1 MIASERFAPGAGLSS
16 LSGLGPSGIKHVS
29 MMGKKDK
36 KTRSLNGSP
45 FESGV
50 DHVLDLRGMIIPL
63 TLLKITQAFRNINA
77 GETIDIFGSDPDTK
91 RDFLKV
97 LATTSCEVLHIKNEK
112 DGYLIRLRKGTTRK
126 EA

>member
-1 MIASERFAPGAGLSS
+1 
-16 LSGLGPSGIKHVS
+16 
-29 MMGKKDK
+29 MGKKIK
-36 KTRSLNGSP
+36 NSHSLKGSP

-91 RDFLKV
+91 KDFLKV

-112 DGYLIRLRKGTTRK
+112 DGYLIRLKKGTTRK